1 MDLKQLQYFV
11 TIADE
16 GSISAAAR
24 KLYMTQPP
32 LSVQIQQLEKELGAA
47 LFERGHHRLR
57 LTDAGRTLYRHA
69 TTLLALSRAA
79 AEDVRAQQ
87 ADNHGILRLGMVSSV
102 GASPAGEWLCGFARQ
117 HPHIDFEL
125 FEANTYALLEK
136 LRAHLLHAAIVRR
149 PFPDEDLTC
158 TPLSLEPLMAFSAL
172 PDLPPSLTWQALS
185 AYPLILYRRW
195 EAIVRRILE
204 ERSLPCAVRCM
215 CDDART
221 AILMAERGLGVCIA
235 PASARALVRKE
246 STRCLPFAEEAV
258 QSQIVLVSLPGSIQS
273 GPVKLFSQYLQTQI
287 QLENA

>member
-1 MDLKQLQYFV
+1 MDLKQLRYFM

-32 LSVQIQQLEKELGAA
+32 LSIQIAQLEAELGCT
-47 LFERGHHRLR
+47 LFERGHHRLHM
-57 LTDAGRTLYRHA
+57 TDAGHTLYRHA

-87 ADNHGILRLGMVSSV
+87 TEGHGILRLGMVSSV
-102 GASPAGEWLCGFARQ
+102 GASPAGEWLCGFARTY
-117 HPHIDFEL
+117 PHIHLEL

-149 PFPDEDLTC
+149 PFPDESLTC
-158 TPLSLEPLMAFSAL
+158 TPLASEPLMIFSTPELL
-172 PDLPPSLTWQALS
+172 PTSPTWQALS
-185 AYPLILYRRW
+185 QRPLILYRRW

-204 ERSLPCAVRCM
+204 ERSLSCTVRCL

-221 AILMAERGLGVCIA
+221 AILMAEHGLGVCIA
-235 PASARALVRKE
+235 PASAQALIREVA
-246 STRCLPFAEEAV
+246 TVALPFREEAV
-258 QSQIVLVSLPGSIQS
+258 PSEIVLVSLPGTLLS
-273 GPVKLFSQYLQTQI
+273 GPAKLFQQYLKT
-287 QLENA
+287 QLETLQ